1 MDKENLFLH
10 TYNTSKVQ
18 ISKFT
23 TDWKNFFDFSLH
35 HSSSL
40 FIPYL
45 HRCPGGGGGSSRPT
59 IQRLDRLS
67 ATATTIEQFFREGWP
82 AKDIRATIEGPLNR
96 AIWFTSRPLSVLSGV
111 VAAPF
116 WQRDASG
123 GPDTR
128 ELEKPA
134 AHFRADNAVI
144 DKLCGVGAV
153 GSNRYEG
160 GGDLAIE
167 ILLVSSSASSFAIF
181 ISKLLS
187 SVYYISWFGWQSIR
201 RDTIKYRWF
210 LITDS

>member
-23 TDWKNFFDFSLH
+23 TDWKNFFNFSLH

-144 DKLCGVGAV
+144 DKLCGP
-153 GSNRYEG
+153 G
-160 GGDLAIE
+160 GGVE
-167 ILLVSSSASSFAIF
+167 
-181 ISKLLS
+181 
-187 SVYYISWFGWQSIR
+187 SIR
-201 RDTIKYRWF
+201 GRWRPCHRDPARFIVCFVFCNFYFEIAFFCVLYFVIWLTKHSKRY
-210 LITDS
+210 D

>member
-1 MDKENLFLH
+1 MDKENLFFH

-23 TDWKNFFDFSLH
+23 IDWKNFFDFSLR

-144 DKLCGVGAV
+144 DKLCGP
-153 GSNRYEG
+153 G
-160 GGDLAIE
+160 GGVE
-167 ILLVSSSASSFAIF
+167 
-181 ISKLLS
+181 
-187 SVYYISWFGWQSIR
+187 SIR
-201 RDTIKYRWF
+201 GRWRPCHRDPARFIVCFVFCNFYFEIAFFCVLYFVIWLTKHSKRY
-210 LITDS
+210 D

>member
-10 TYNTSKVQ
+10 TYN
-18 ISKFT
+18 ISCANFKIHHWLKKFL
-23 TDWKNFFDFSLH
+23 WFFSAPLLVTFHPLSPPL
-35 HSSSL
+35 S
-40 FIPYL
+40 
-45 HRCPGGGGGSSRPT
+45 RGGGGSSRPT

-144 DKLCGVGAV
+144 DKLCGP
-153 GSNRYEG
+153 G
-160 GGDLAIE
+160 GGVE
-167 ILLVSSSASSFAIF
+167 
-181 ISKLLS
+181 
-187 SVYYISWFGWQSIR
+187 SIR
-201 RDTIKYRWF
+201 GRWRPCHRDPARFIVCFVFCNFYFEIAFFCVLYFVIWLTKHSKRY
-210 LITDS
+210 D

>member
-23 TDWKNFFDFSLH
+23 TDWKNFFNFSLH

-45 HRCPGGGGGSSRPT
+45 HHCPGGGGGSSRPT

-67 ATATTIEQFFREGWP
+67 ATTTTIEQFFREGWP

-144 DKLCGVGAV
+144 DKLCGP
-153 GSNRYEG
+153 G
-160 GGDLAIE
+160 GGVE
-167 ILLVSSSASSFAIF
+167 
-181 ISKLLS
+181 
-187 SVYYISWFGWQSIR
+187 SIR
-201 RDTIKYRWF
+201 GRWRPCHRDPARFIVCFVFCNFYFEIAFFYVLYFVIWLTKHSKRY
-210 LITDS
+210 D

>member
-1 MDKENLFLH
+1 M
-10 TYNTSKVQ
+10 Q

-45 HRCPGGGGGSSRPT
+45 HRCPGGGGGSSRLT

-144 DKLCGVGAV
+144 DKLCGP
-153 GSNRYEG
+153 G
-160 GGDLAIE
+160 GGVE
-167 ILLVSSSASSFAIF
+167 
-181 ISKLLS
+181 
-187 SVYYISWFGWQSIR
+187 SIR
-201 RDTIKYRWF
+201 GRWRPCHRDPARFIVCFVFCNFYFEIAFFCVLYFVIWLTKHSKRY
-210 LITDS
+210 D

>member
-1 MDKENLFLH
+1 M
-10 TYNTSKVQ
+10 Q

-45 HRCPGGGGGSSRPT
+45 HRCPGEGSSRPT

-82 AKDIRATIEGPLNR
+82 AKDIPATIEGPLNR

-144 DKLCGVGAV
+144 DKLCGP
-153 GSNRYEG
+153 G
-160 GGDLAIE
+160 GGVE
-167 ILLVSSSASSFAIF
+167 
-181 ISKLLS
+181 
-187 SVYYISWFGWQSIR
+187 SIR
-201 RDTIKYRWF
+201 GQWRPCHRDPARFIVCFVFCNFYFEIGFFCVLYFVIWLTKHSKRY
-210 LITDS
+210 D

>member
-23 TDWKNFFDFSLH
+23 TDWKNFFNFSLH

-45 HRCPGGGGGSSRPT
+45 HHCPGGGGGSSRPT

-144 DKLCGVGAV
+144 DKLCGP
-153 GSNRYEG
+153 G
-160 GGDLAIE
+160 GGVE
-167 ILLVSSSASSFAIF
+167 
-181 ISKLLS
+181 
-187 SVYYISWFGWQSIR
+187 SIR
-201 RDTIKYRWF
+201 GRWRPCHRDPARFIVCFVFCNFYFEIAFFCVLYFVIWLTKHSKRY
-210 LITDS
+210 D

>member
-144 DKLCGVGAV
+144 DKLCGP
-153 GSNRYEG
+153 G
-160 GGDLAIE
+160 GGVESIWGRWRPCHRDPARFIVCFVFCNFYFE
-167 ILLVSSSASSFAIF
+167 IAFFCVLYFVIWLTKH
-181 ISKLLS
+181 SKR
-187 SVYYISWFGWQSIR
+187 Y
-201 RDTIKYRWF
+201 D
-210 LITDS
+210 

>member
-144 DKLCGVGAV
+144 DKLCGP
-153 GSNRYEG
+153 G
-160 GGDLAIE
+160 GGVE
-167 ILLVSSSASSFAIF
+167 
-181 ISKLLS
+181 
-187 SVYYISWFGWQSIR
+187 SIR
-201 RDTIKYRWF
+201 GRWRPCHRDPARFIVCFVFCNFYFEIAFFCVLYFVIWLTKHSKRY
-210 LITDS
+210 D